1 MARVE
6 LTYVVWGELTNQV
19 VSHLRNIFAAI
30 NPRKRLQLL
39 MDMVGETGVRK
50 DLAFSSKYAI
60 DESLFTVFDFLKSLW
75 VCQRLDL
82 EKATQEGVPLTLDTL
97 VEDHFTHE
105 ASVKLHLDV
114 MGLTTWFAGTW
125 EEEHVEF
132 FWKELLRSIPEVQD
146 IMLEWLGDRKEIFTR
161 QAKQLLEKKLKTSGE
176 ELKQLPGFS
185 YALAVYDPEFYDDM
199 PDSDDIYSSY

>member
-1 MARVE
+1 M
-6 LTYVVWGELTNQV
+6 VWGELTNQV

-30 NPRKRLQLL
+30 KPRKRLQLL
-39 MDMVGETGVRK
+39 LVMVGETGVRK

-82 EKATQEGVPLTLDTL
+82 EKATQEGVPLALDTL

-125 EEEHVEF
+125 
-132 FWKELLRSIPEVQD
+132 
-146 IMLEWLGDRKEIFTR
+146 
-161 QAKQLLEKKLKTSGE
+161 
-176 ELKQLPGFS
+176 
-185 YALAVYDPEFYDDM
+185 
-199 PDSDDIYSSY
+199 